1 MMFFVDLLEYNFRE
15 RCSSERQMARCVLL
29 DSNAL
34 ISMSASES
42 AVISISP
49 LTQRARAW
57 PRLGCV
63 YTRPSR
69 LGASSCK
76 SVQLKS
82 IKKVFLAL

>member
-1 MMFFVDLLEYNFRE
+1 MMFFGDLLEYNFRE
-15 RCSSERQMARCVLL
+15 RCSSERQMGCVSL

-49 LTQRARAW
+49 LTQRARAR

-63 YTRPSR
+63 HTRPSR
-69 LGASSCK
+69 LGATSCK
-76 SVQLKS
+76 SVQLNFIENS
-82 IKKVFLAL
+82 FSSV